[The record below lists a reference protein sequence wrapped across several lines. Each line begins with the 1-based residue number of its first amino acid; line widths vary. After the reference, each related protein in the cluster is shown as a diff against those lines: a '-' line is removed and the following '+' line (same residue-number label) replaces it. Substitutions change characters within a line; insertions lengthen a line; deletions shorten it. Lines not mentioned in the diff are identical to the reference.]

1 VSDYSPDHTTSN
13 EGDLKCLQDLQATDP
28 RDNKKTFEAVSEKLS
43 GEDYTNRIIL
53 PPDMKLAES
62 NPPVSTITLCDN
74 LEFEE
79 SLEWFTKSPEYRT
92 WSTNEDEASLWLHGR
107 PAEGK
112 TSTAA
117 YVLKSLEKGYHP
129 KGWAVASIFCSSN
142 DSEVGLVT
150 SLAFQL
156 IRRNDDRAQVVQEK
170 MPITNIQKY
179 ERIGQEFE
187 RNMWQLLETSI
198 MAGTN
203 YETII
208 MIDGLDTLSVHKR
221 SSFLDNFLKFQKH
234 VQRSTTIRVFISSR
248 TYPDIEEALAHYS
261 SIEKDK
267 ERKGKYF

>member
-1 VSDYSPDHTTSN
+1 MSDYTPDHTSSN
-13 EGDLKCLQDLQATDP
+13 EGHLKRLQDLQATEPHD
-28 RDNKKTFEAVSEKLS
+28 KKTFEAVSKKLS

-53 PPDMKLAES
+53 PPGMKLAES
-62 NPPVSTITLCDN
+62 NPPVSTITLCDT

-92 WSTNEDEASLWLHGR
+92 WSTNEDDASLWLHGE
-107 PAEGK
+107 PPEDN

-117 YVLKSLEKGYHP
+117 YVLKRLEKGYHP
-129 KGWAVASIFCSSN
+129 RGWAVASIFCSSS

-179 ERIGQEFE
+179 EPH
-187 RNMWQLLETSI
+187 MWQLLETSVI
-198 MAGTN
+198 AGTN
-203 YETII
+203 CGTII
-208 MIDGLDTLSVHKR
+208 MIDGLDTLSAHER
-221 SSFLDNFLKFQKH
+221 SSFLRNFLQFQKH

-248 TYPDIEEALAHYS
+248 KYPDIEAALAHYS

-267 ERKGKYF
+267 ERKGKHF